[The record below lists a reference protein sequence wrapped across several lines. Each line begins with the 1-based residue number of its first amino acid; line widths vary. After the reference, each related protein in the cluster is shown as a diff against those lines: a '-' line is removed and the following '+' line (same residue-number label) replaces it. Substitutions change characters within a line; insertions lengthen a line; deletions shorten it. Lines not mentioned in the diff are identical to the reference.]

1 MRCVLRGTVLLCAF
15 VIGFPAAVTAQG
27 LFSSE
32 EDRACYEHLLSDRR
46 ARFPALEETLF
57 TALQSTRGA
66 DERDA
71 LTFLLATSPLSDI
84 TAHDGAFFLSAVRRT
99 LAMRGEF
106 RWSDRVP
113 DSLFLHFVLPLRV
126 NNEALDSARHI
137 LPGML
142 RERLQ
147 YMSMR
152 SAVLEINHW
161 CHERVTYAPSDA
173 RTRSP
178 LATMRNARGRCGEE
192 SVFTTAALRAA
203 GIPARQVYCPRW
215 AHSDDN
221 HAWVEVWVD
230 SAWHYIGACEPD
242 VDLNYAW
249 FTEPARRAML
259 VTAPVQGRYRGAEEV
274 IMADALHTRIN
285 TLPVYADSQRLQVR
299 VTDSNGVAATG
310 ALVDF
315 RVYNYGEYYPIAT
328 FAADSLGRVSFL
340 TGYGDLL
347 VWARRGNEYTYRTV
361 RAGERDTVRLVLA
374 PPTRKAR
381 TRIFDYAPPKAE
393 TVSVPPHP
401 RRAEV
406 DARLRRDDSIRAAY
420 ESTFID
426 STRAVALAERLGY
439 DAYATWELLRQS
451 RGNWRE
457 IKAFLEEAAPRAP
470 ALVLHFLEALSVKDL
485 QDASAS
491 VLIDHF
497 LTGLAQS
504 GEHGWD
510 AFGDEMLTH
519 EVLSPR
525 IGGEELRSWRALL
538 HEAAERIFHVG
549 VTGGGIASWV
559 RDSVAVVEGENWSR
573 VPLTPDR
580 VYALRVADTRSRDI
594 FFVAWCRAAGLPA
607 RLDPVTHRPQYFDAG
622 VWKDAALS
630 AERKTAE
637 NSARLVLRLPAVR
650 TILSPLYARHF
661 TLARFQ
667 DGRYHTLDF
676 EGDASFT
683 VWPVTL
689 HLEPGRYMLVTG
701 NRQPD
706 GSVLS
711 SIEEFMLDA
720 DTIQER
726 MLHIR
731 DNSTR
736 PEILGEI
743 DEDLLPQD
751 GARFY
756 VLLWIEEGTE
766 PVSHALLDIA
776 AERGTFEGLPV
787 RFLLA
792 GDGHMTPDTLR
803 RRAQN
808 ALPGGSVI
816 DNAGALELREEV
828 TEELRLPEG
837 MQLPLIV
844 VCDAEGEVTFVARG
858 YTVGVG
864 TQILR
869 ILERM
874 SLPESP

>member
-1 MRCVLRGTVLLCAF
+1 VLLGTVLFCSF
-15 VIGFPAAVTAQG
+15 VSGFPAAATAQG
-27 LFSSE
+27 LFSGE
-32 EDRACYEHLLSDRR
+32 NDRAYYEQLLSDRR

-57 TALQSTRGA
+57 SAIQSTRGA

-99 LAMRGEF
+99 LAMRLEF

-126 NNEALDSARHI
+126 NNEALDSARLI

-152 SAVLEINHW
+152 SVVLEINHW

-192 SVFTTAALRAA
+192 SVFTAAALRAA

-242 VDLNYAW
+242 VDLSRAW

-259 VTAPVQGRYRGAEEV
+259 VSAPVQGRYRGAEEV
-274 IMADALHTRIN
+274 IAGDMLHTRIN
-285 TLPVYADSQRLQVR
+285 TLPVYADTQRLQVR
-299 VTDSNGVAATG
+299 VIDSNGVAAAG

-315 RVYNYGEYYPIAT
+315 RVYNYGEYYPLAT
-328 FAADSLGRVSFL
+328 VAADSLGRVSFL

-361 RAGERDTVRLVLA
+361 RAGERDTVRLVLES
-374 PPTRKAR
+374 PTRKAR

-393 TVSVPPHP
+393 TLSVPPHT

-406 DARLRRDDSIRAAY
+406 DARLRRDDSVRAAY
-420 ESTFID
+420 EATFID
-426 STRAVALAERLGY
+426 STQAVALAERLGC
-439 DAYATWELLRQS
+439 DADATWELLRQS

-457 IKAFLEEAAPRAP
+457 IKDFLEEAAPRAP
-470 ALVLHFLEALSVKDL
+470 APALHFLEALSVKDL

-491 VLIDHF
+491 VLLDHF

-504 GEHGWD
+504 TEHGWD
-510 AFGDEMLTH
+510 ALGDEILTH

-525 IGGEELRSWRALL
+525 IGREDLRPWRALL
-538 HEAAERIFHVG
+538 HEAAEKMFSVG
-549 VTGGGIASWV
+549 VTARGISSWV
-559 RDSVAVVEGENWSR
+559 RDSIAVVEGENWSR
-573 VPLTPDR
+573 VPLTPER
-580 VYALRVADTRSRDI
+580 VFSLRVADARSRDI
-594 FFVAWCRAAGLPA
+594 FFVAFCRAAGLPA
-607 RLDPVTHRPQYFDAG
+607 RLDPVTSRPQFLDAG
-622 VWKDAALS
+622 AWKDALLS
-630 AERKTAE
+630 AAAGSAE
-637 NSARLVLRLPAVR
+637 KNARLVLRLPAVR
-650 TILSPLYARHF
+650 TILSPQYARHF

-676 EGDASFT
+676 EGDARFT
-683 VWPVTL
+683 AWPVSL
-689 HLEPGRYMLVTG
+689 DLEPGRYMLVTG

-711 SIEEFMLDA
+711 STEEFTLDSGA
-720 DTIQER
+720 VEER
-726 MLHIR
+726 ILHIR

-736 PEILGEI
+736 PEILAEI
-743 DEDLLPQD
+743 DEDLLPRD
-751 GARFY
+751 EALFY

-766 PVSHALLDIA
+766 PVSHALRDIA
-776 AERGTFEGLPV
+776 AERRSFEGLPV

-792 GDGHMTPDTLR
+792 GDGRMSEADLHRTAD
-803 RRAQN
+803 AY
-808 ALPGGSVI
+808 LP
-816 DNAGALELREEV
+816 AGAIVDATGAGELLEEV
-828 TEELRLPEG
+828 RDELRLP
-837 MQLPLIV
+837 MSTQLPLLV
-844 VCDAEGEVTFVARG
+844 VCNAEGEVTFVARG
-858 YTVGVG
+858 YSVGVG

-874 SLPESP
+874 SIPESQ